1 MQKLRTLLY
10 LSLVGGLVSCSSPEE
25 RRLKWNLRTTVRQYE
40 KIGRHNPKW
49 DAPAKDALTL
59 YSRWRSDPFHQ
70 NEELA
75 QQIGRQCQEAVAAGC
90 ADPLVL
96 YVHARFVISQP
107 GHTDTEIASA
117 HRQIAAALKASHYCS
132 VRKFYGFLRAGEQ
145 LYVLNP
151 VPKLDV
157 TELMNDAA
165 AQLTIALK
173 ENDAPYAELFQ
184 AARAFMQAFHQ
195 MQINRDWGW
204 AGLQPVL
211 KKKWGTNYAAELSSG
226 ETKVD

>member
-1 MQKLRTLLY
+1 MQILRTLLY
-10 LSLVGGLVSCSSPEE
+10 FLLAAALASCSSPEE

-40 KIGRHNPKW
+40 KLGRHNPKW

-70 NEELA
+70 NDELA
-75 QQIGRQCQEAVAAGC
+75 QQIGRGCQEAVAAGC
-90 ADPLVL
+90 SDPLVL
-96 YVHARFVISQP
+96 YVHARFVLNQS
-107 GHTDTEIASA
+107 GHAETEIAAA
-117 HRQIAAALKASHYCS
+117 HRQIAGALKASHYS
-132 VRKFYGFLRAGEQ
+132 SMRKFYGFLRAGEQ
-145 LYVLNP
+145 LYQLNP
-151 VPKLDV
+151 IPKLDV

-173 ENDAPYAELFQ
+173 ENDAPYAELYQ
-184 AARAFMQAFHQ
+184 AARAFMQAFHL